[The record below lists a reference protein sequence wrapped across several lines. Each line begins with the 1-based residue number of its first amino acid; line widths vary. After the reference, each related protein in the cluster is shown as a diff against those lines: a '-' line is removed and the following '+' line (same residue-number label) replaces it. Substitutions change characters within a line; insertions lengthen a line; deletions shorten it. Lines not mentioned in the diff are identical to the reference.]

1 MVTGSK
7 YSQQCDIWSIGVI
20 LYLLLVGRFPFF
32 SKDEDK
38 LIRLICAAEVD
49 YDDVDVITIALI
61 EFKLYFIYLK
71 MSQEVKDLLSK
82 MLAKNPAVRI
92 TAYEAMQHPWTTGKV
107 MSGQNCPGNVLEMMR
122 LWRSEMKVTT
132 RNDEANKSL
141 NFSLG
146 YW

>member
-1 MVTGSK
+1 MVTGSM

-32 SKDEDK
+32 SKDEEK
-38 LIRLICAAEVD
+38 LIKIICAAEVD
-49 YDDVDVITIALI
+49 YDYVEVIAITLI
-61 EFKLYFIYLK
+61 ELMLYFINLK

-92 TAYEAMQHPWTTGKV
+92 TAYEAMEHPWTTGNV
-107 MSGQNCPGNVLEMMR
+107 MSGQPCPGNVLEMMR
-122 LWRSEMKVTT
+122 LWRSEMKVMT
-132 RNDEANKSL
+132 RDVKAKLINC
-141 NFSLG
+141 SLG